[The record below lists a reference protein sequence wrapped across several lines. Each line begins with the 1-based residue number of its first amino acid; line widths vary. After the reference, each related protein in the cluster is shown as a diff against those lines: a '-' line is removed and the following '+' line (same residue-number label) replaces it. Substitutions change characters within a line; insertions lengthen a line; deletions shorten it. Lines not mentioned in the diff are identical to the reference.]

1 MGVRTI
7 FDAIDGGDLQK
18 LRSLV
23 NPTEINRYNREMT
36 ALFYAVSK
44 DCPLEIIELLCK
56 VDGIDLNKGN
66 ESGSTPLSEAVRLK
80 LADIIKF
87 LCQDNRVNVEHK
99 DWESAERQNEM
110 FGSDTFNPLF
120 IVRLARDGFNKF
132 ETSKVNGR
140 GDSLLHMAIM
150 AEQAETIKYLCQH
163 VKLDFKAKNLNGSSA
178 FDLMF
183 PHGAHFDH
191 HNGNDISCKSVI
203 LVACKTGGKDVV
215 SRKDSRGRTV
225 LHLAVLEGDKEAIKM
240 LCTSNKTD
248 TDINVADDMGK
259 APLSLAIDNSEDDIV
274 LFLLSLSGVKIDV
287 TDQLGKGIFHVL
299 KDIVIRKKC
308 DNNEFSFILENYLT
322 EEAVPGNK
330 SSIDNIPYVLEKLF
344 ETADDETSILSELC
358 SQMEESTIECDLKA
372 ICTALHN
379 VIIIGLQKY
388 GNHKRL
394 QYVFHKG
401 SVFRTFVQIFV
412 GLDVELSNESDYL
425 VQVLKILYISA
436 QANIRCDCVES
447 GKLSDNKGS
456 ENPNKPANIDT
467 IVSDVPSKSQ
477 ECNRSLKQTLGTEL
491 VEQFRR
497 RIEAISKTEKQR
509 TVEVRDSQLI
519 AKGINKA
526 YFKDSHGC
534 CGSVKQ
540 FAAKAS
546 NWLSSMFR
554 LNEIFH
560 KCICRGDFAF
570 ILCFVAIFV
579 HASDVYSDARFGFK
593 TLGSFSERLGTTMIL
608 LVFGTLI
615 HENIR
620 SVVSSYATDKELLRI
635 TLGKIDLSSDDL
647 KINSKLNYFDDNPW
661 IIQRFGQFF
670 WTFKVYQ
677 ESKNCKIKSLSIRA
691 LLFNILSILMLRPI
705 VDRLIVLTHPPS
717 HLRAIYRQQSKQKSL
732 NQYYMILEQ
741 MPELLIQFYV
751 FQIYFNILTTPEN
764 YNEYGC
770 TNFHSFGYRTEYF
783 ECVENLWRLQICAPW
798 WEIYSMLVPFVTI
811 PKSMVSLEEMFRKLS
826 PETPK
831 MSTAASVCLYI
842 AYILMIPSRLFL
854 FAAVMHSATDHLY
867 VVTYL
872 GVVTCAWLAINVYTL
887 MGQKKDPKEE
897 KNSAEKRKG
906 KRTVKYYI
914 KTIWSLML
922 FTIRDVVVISLRQA
936 DAYFLS
942 PSEVNYKTLRT
953 WRRMLAISSCYF
965 VEGVVGAVYVEHYY
979 PCGRNTEIFKYQ
991 GWLYLITFIVSVTI
1005 ILLLSYI
1012 LQPTKIYI
1020 IPRQFLK
1027 TSALICSLGLL
1038 MWFFGALTFLLTTKN
1053 SPADVRLPLIITTL
1067 TILFVFL
1074 VVVVVLKYFSE
1085 ARHPK
1090 EKKIE
1095 QEDHATNSTPL
1106 QERSCCLPKLNCCLS
1121 NSAQHNSIVDDEHSC
1136 STTTYQASK
1145 QESNNENSSEHTA
1158 PQKFRF
1164 PVFLKR
1170 SNNYEE
1176 MPSEEG
1182 NVELRA
1188 TGITFETV

>member
-1 MGVRTI
+1 MGVRNI

-36 ALFYAVSK
+36 ALFYAVYK
-44 DCPLEIIELLCK
+44 NCPLKIIELLCK

-66 ESGSTPLSEAVRLK
+66 ESGSTPLSEGVRLK
-80 LADIIKF
+80 RVDVIKF
-87 LCQDNRVNVEHK
+87 LCQDNRVNVQHK

-110 FGSDTFNPLF
+110 FASDTFNPLLA
-120 IVRLARDGFNKF
+120 RLARDGFNKF
-132 ETSKVNGR
+132 DTNKVNGR
-140 GDSLLHMAIM
+140 GDSLLHMAVM
-150 AEQAETIKYLCQH
+150 AEQAETIKYLCEH
-163 VKLDFKAKNLNGSSA
+163 VKLDFKANNLNGFSA
-178 FDLMF
+178 FDLIF
-183 PHGAHFDH
+183 PQGTHFDH
-191 HNGNDISCKSVI
+191 HNCDDICKSAI

-215 SRKDSRGRTV
+215 SRKDSKGRTV
-225 LHLAVLEGDKEAIKM
+225 LHLAVLEGDKEAVKM
-240 LCTSNKTD
+240 ICTSNKTD
-248 TDINVADDMGK
+248 IDINVADDMGK
-259 APLSLAIDNSEDDIV
+259 APLSLAIDNSEDDIA
-274 LFLLSLSGVKIDV
+274 LFLLSLSGVRIDV

-299 KDIVIRKKC
+299 KDIVIRKQC
-308 DNNEFSFILENYLT
+308 NNNELSFILENYLT
-322 EEAVPGNK
+322 EEAVPEKK
-330 SSIDNIPYVLEKLF
+330 SSIDNLPYVLEKLF

-358 SQMEESTIECDLKA
+358 SQIEESIIECDLKT

-436 QANIRCDCVES
+436 QANIRCDCAES
-447 GKLSDNKGS
+447 GELSDTKRS
-456 ENPNKPANIDT
+456 ENRNKPANIDT
-467 IVSDVPSKSQ
+467 IVSDIPSKSQ

-497 RIEAISKTEKQR
+497 RIEGISKTENQN
-509 TVEVRDSQLI
+509 TFEVSDSQLI

-526 YFKDSHGC
+526 YFKDNYGC

-546 NWLSSMFR
+546 NWLSSLFR
-554 LNEIFH
+554 LNKVFH

-570 ILCFVAIFV
+570 ISCFLAIFV

-593 TLGSFSERLGTTMIL
+593 TLAFFSERLGVTMIL

-615 HENIR
+615 HENVR
-620 SVVSSYATDKELLRI
+620 SVVSTYATDKELLRI
-635 TLGKIDLSSDDL
+635 TLGKIDLSPEDL
-647 KINSKLNYFDDNPW
+647 KINSKLNYFDGNPM

-677 ESKNCKIKSLSIRA
+677 ESKNCKNKSVSKKA
-691 LLFNILSILMLRPI
+691 LLFNILSIFMLRPI
-705 VDRLIVLTHPPS
+705 VDRLIVLTHSPS

-741 MPELLIQFYV
+741 IPELLIQFYV
-751 FQIYFNILTTPEN
+751 FQIYFNILRTDED
-764 YNEYGC
+764 YNNYGC
-770 TNFHSFGYRTEYF
+770 TEHHSFAYKSKKEYF
-783 ECVENLWRLQICAPW
+783 ECVENLWLLKICASW

-811 PKSMVSLEEMFRKLS
+811 PKRMVSLEEMIRKLS

-831 MSTAASVCLYI
+831 MSAAASVCLYI

-854 FAAVMHSATDHLY
+854 FAAVMHSATNHLY
-867 VVTYL
+867 VVAYL
-872 GVVTCAWLAINVYTL
+872 GAVTCVWLAINMYTL
-887 MGQKKDPKEE
+887 MGQKKVPKEE
-897 KNSAEKRKG
+897 KISADKRKG
-906 KRTVKYYI
+906 KRTAKYYF
-914 KTIWSLML
+914 KTIWSLLL

-991 GWLYLITFIVSVTI
+991 GWLYLITLIVSVTI
-1005 ILLLSYI
+1005 ITLLSYI

-1020 IPRQFLK
+1020 IPHRFSTK
-1027 TSALICSLGLL
+1027 AALICSLGLL
-1038 MWFFGALTFLLTTKN
+1038 MWFVCALTFLLTTKN

-1067 TILFVFL
+1067 VILFVFL
-1074 VVVVVLKYFSE
+1074 VVVVVLRYSSE
-1085 ARHPK
+1085 AKHPK
-1090 EKKIE
+1090 EKNIQ
-1095 QEDHATNSTPL
+1095 QEDHATNSTSL
-1106 QERSCCLPKLNCCLS
+1106 QERSCCLLKLNCCLS
-1121 NSAQHNSIVDDEHSC
+1121 NSAQHNSIVDDEQSC
-1136 STTTYQASK
+1136 SPYQASNH
-1145 QESNNENSSEHTA
+1145 ESNNKNSPEHTA

-1164 PVFLKR
+1164 PGFLKR
-1170 SNNYEE
+1170 RNNYEE
-1176 MPSEEG
+1176 MPSKEG
-1182 NVELRA
+1182 NMELRT